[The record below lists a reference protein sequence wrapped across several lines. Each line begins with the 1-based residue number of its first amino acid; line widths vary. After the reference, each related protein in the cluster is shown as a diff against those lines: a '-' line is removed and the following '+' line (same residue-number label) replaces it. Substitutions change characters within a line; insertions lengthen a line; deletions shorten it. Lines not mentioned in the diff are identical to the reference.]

1 VLKKKIRQINENSKE
16 EEEKV
21 EYEQERSE
29 EDKKE
34 SRLEDVSVKQ

>member
-1 VLKKKIRQINENSKE
+1 VPKKKIRQINENSKE

-29 EDKKE
+29 EDNKE